1 MAVTKEGAKAAFF
14 AIRKASRVP
23 LHAIVYCNGSNSV
36 GQLHTRVPLNGIQDL
51 VQKKCL
57 SDNDKIIPQNY
68 NQLLPES
75 CQLMIAWEGFV
86 LELTREQACMPC
98 FEMLLVMWWV
108 LHSTTG
114 CAALSIFF
122 CLDYESLGDDARAI
136 LRLFGMS
143 VTRKSESVVLKKT
156 DKQLKA
162 AYKALG

>member
-1 MAVTKEGAKAAFF
+1 MNTFAGTLFSDHGYHIPSVVLFALALGLSYLGTFSKKIDTLEFMTESKTKMGTNQMAVTKEGAKAAFF

-57 SDNDKIIPQNY
+57 SDDDKIIPQNY

-98 FEMLLVMWWV
+98 FEMLLVM
-108 LHSTTG
+108 
-114 CAALSIFF
+114 
-122 CLDYESLGDDARAI
+122 
-136 LRLFGMS
+136 
-143 VTRKSESVVLKKT
+143 
-156 DKQLKA
+156 
-162 AYKALG
+162 